1 MIKSIM
7 KRDGRVVLY
16 DESKIASAILKA
28 LEAAREGDASVA
40 AQVANSV
47 EARLEAVSYTHLT
60 LPTNSEVEI

>member
-47 EARLEAVSYTHLT
+47 KTCAATARRRLNKFRTRWSR
-60 LPTNSEVEI
+60 S

>member
-47 EARLEAVSYTHLT
+47 EARL
-60 LPTNSEVEI
+60 

>member
-28 LEAAREGDASVA
+28 LEAAAKGMPA
-40 AQVANSV
+40 
-47 EARLEAVSYTHLT
+47 
-60 LPTNSEVEI
+60 

>member
-40 AQVANSV
+40 AMTAGNFSG
-47 EARLEAVSYTHLT
+47 SLT
-60 LPTNSEVEI
+60 SCFMISPGL